1 MRLLS
6 ALALAA
12 LLACASGCRKWELHK
27 VEGVITQGG
36 KPVFGG
42 GVTFKPVGEDSDLI
56 ISAMVLP
63 SGKYTLMTR
72 RRSGKFLGPGAPAGK
87 YTVHYTPLGK
97 GDGKMGETVRVPMI
111 AEVKPGDNNIPIAV
125 PMAEAPK
132 P

>member
-1 MRLLS
+1 MRTVS
-6 ALALAA
+6 AVVLITM
-12 LLACASGCRKWELHK
+12 LACAGGCRKSELHK
-27 VEGVITQGG
+27 VEGVVTQGG

-56 ISAMVLP
+56 ISAMVMP
-63 SGKYTLMTR
+63 SGKYTLMTG
-72 RRSGKFLGPGAPAGK
+72 RRSGKPLGPGAPAGK

-111 AEVKPGDNNIPIAV
+111 AEVKPGDNDIPISV
-125 PMAEAPK
+125 PTAEAPK